1 MMLLTETEA
10 RLEAIADSPLDR
22 VGSAISLA
30 AVTDQTLDAGVSCF
44 VVPVAEQPEKSQ
56 RVSGPAVQKVLV
68 TVGVV
73 FAISSQNDPD
83 GERGSQ
89 KLETARDA
97 VRQALFCWQA
107 EGATAPY
114 LLSASGLI
122 RMENNVVWWVDRY
135 QTQIQRRTSAL

>member
-1 MMLLTETEA
+1 MLLIETEA
-10 RLEAIADSPLDR
+10 RLEAMADSPLDR

-30 AVTDQTLDAGVSCF
+30 AATDRAPNAGVSCF

-73 FAISSQNDPD
+73 FAIRTLNDPD

-89 KLETARDA
+89 KLETARNA
-97 VRQALFCWQA
+97 VRQALFGWQA

-114 LLSASGLI
+114 LLSSSGLI

-135 QTQIQRRTSAL
+135 QTQIQRRAWAL